1 MCYMRSVEQ
10 MLASQAREADE
21 LHARSRA
28 ILVNAARAGSAAG
41 LSQREIGSAIG
52 RSQPEVSRLLRF
64 QGTTPRGRL
73 LARKRQQV
81 LRIIREYGG
90 RNPRIFGSVAAGADT
105 QGSDID
111 LLIDFDRA
119 IGLFEL
125 ARLER
130 KLQDILGC
138 PVDAVSAS
146 SLRPNVRAR
155 VQREA
160 MPL

>member
-1 MCYMRSVEQ
+1 
-10 MLASQAREADE
+10 
-21 LHARSRA
+21 
-28 ILVNAARAGSAAG
+28 
-41 LSQREIGSAIG
+41 
-52 RSQPEVSRLLRF
+52 
-64 QGTTPRGRL
+64 L